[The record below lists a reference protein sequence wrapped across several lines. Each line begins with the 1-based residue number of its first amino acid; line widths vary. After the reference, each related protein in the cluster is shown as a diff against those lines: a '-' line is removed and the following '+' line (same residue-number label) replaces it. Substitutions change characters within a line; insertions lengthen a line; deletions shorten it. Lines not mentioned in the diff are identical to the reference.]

1 MDVFA
6 RKKSLCIN
14 GILYDL
20 SEPLIMGILNA
31 TPDSFF
37 DGGSYPDPGAITAR
51 VGRMIEEGAAII
63 DVGGVSTRPGAD
75 TVSEGE
81 EIRRLSGVMEV
92 VRKSFPDIAVSID
105 TFRSAVARRMVMD
118 FGAGIINDISA
129 GNLDPGMTETIA
141 ELQVSYI
148 AMHMQGT
155 PQTMQADPRY
165 DDVVDDIIRFFAEKT
180 AEMRRMGI
188 NDIIIDPG
196 FGFGKTVD
204 HNYTLAGRLEEFGL
218 LGMPIMAGFSR
229 KSMICRLLKVSPEKA
244 LAGTMAL
251 NAIAVLKGVDILR
264 VHDVGEAHDVVRV
277 AGYLKKMQS
286 RM

>member
-75 TVSEGE
+75 IVSEGE